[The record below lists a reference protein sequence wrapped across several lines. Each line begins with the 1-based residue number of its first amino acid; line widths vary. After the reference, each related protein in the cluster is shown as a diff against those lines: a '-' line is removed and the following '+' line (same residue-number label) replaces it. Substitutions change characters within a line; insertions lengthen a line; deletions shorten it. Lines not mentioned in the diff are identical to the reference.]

1 MRAGIFMCE
10 NNEVLEQLNNRK
22 SVRVFEDKQ
31 VSDSVK
37 AALVNA
43 AIQAPTAGN
52 MALYTMIDVTDEKI
66 KKELSILCDNQPF
79 IAKAP
84 VVLIF
89 VADYA
94 KWYKTFLLNNLSP
107 RELGTGDLML
117 AASDAII
124 AAQNTVV
131 AAQSLGLGS
140 CYIGDILENC
150 EKVKELLHLPK
161 CTLPVTMLV
170 YGYPTKQQIERKK
183 PSRLEVKHI
192 LHENSYR
199 DMDREEL
206 NEMYEERSGKES
218 LDDFFKRKYMSEFCE
233 EMNRSVGEYV
243 KDFQGN

>member
-1 MRAGIFMCE
+1 MSE
-10 NNEVLEQLNNRK
+10 NNEVLEQLYNRK

-31 VSDSVK
+31 ISNNVK
-37 AALVNA
+37 EALVNA

-52 MALYTMIDVTDEKI
+52 MALYTIIDVTDDKI

-84 VVLIF
+84 VVFIF
-89 VADYA
+89 VADYS
-94 KWYKTFLLNNLSP
+94 KWYKTFLVNNLAP

-140 CYIGDILENC
+140 CYIGDIIENY
-150 EKVKELLHLPK
+150 ERVKELLHLPE

-183 PSRLEVKHI
+183 PARIEVRHI

-206 NEMYEERSGKES
+206 NEMYEERSGRES
-218 LDDFFKRKYMSEFCE
+218 LEDFFRRKFMSEFCK
-233 EMNRSVGEYV
+233 EMNRSVGEYM
-243 KDFQGN
+243 KDFIG